1 MDLMAKLSN
10 SHLQKR
16 KKIEI
21 HRFNK
26 LKSTKRKKKKKNTF
40 LVWNKKYKIWRFDPL
55 WMKLMLTP
63 LQIFLWEKIKLQF
76 SNAEVLWWQN

>member
-10 SHLQKR
+10 SHLKKR

-26 LKSTKRKKKKKNTF
+26 LKSTKRKKKNTF